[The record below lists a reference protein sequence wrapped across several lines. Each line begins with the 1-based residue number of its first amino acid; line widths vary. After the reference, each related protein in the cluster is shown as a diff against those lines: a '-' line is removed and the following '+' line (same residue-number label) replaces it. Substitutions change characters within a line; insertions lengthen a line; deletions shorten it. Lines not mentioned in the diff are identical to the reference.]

1 MKGYLI
7 SNMQSILRAYFEG
20 SISLRNS
27 VKGYLIGLL
36 VQQQWHYF
44 DCESAPVGD
53 GGAIFRDEQI

>member
-1 MKGYLI
+1 L
-7 SNMQSILRAYFEG
+7 G
-20 SISLRNS
+20 SFAGS